1 MNSIIVGASSVISG
15 WILHALTRRG
25 NRVFCTSRTPSVL
38 PDCSYLDPNSGSDTQ
53 NFLHEIEDESIF
65 IDSVYYCC
73 GSMYQSP
80 ISKADRQ
87 LWINDFEVNLF
98 GAFTFYNS
106 ICNSSLIPSN
116 GIRFIV
122 IGSTSS
128 ISKPG
133 CLSSYWIS
141 KLALEG
147 MITAINN
154 EQPSNI
160 RACTLRLGR
169 CNAGLLKTDDDPA
182 LIQSHDL
189 IKPIELIE
197 DSPVHLLPELLA
209 IRPILS
215 P

>member
-15 WILHALTRRG
+15 WISHALTQRG

-38 PDCSYLDPNSGSDTQ
+38 PNYSYLDPNSDHDIQ
-53 NFLHEIEDESIF
+53 EFLHEIEAKSISM
-65 IDSVYYCC
+65 DSVYYCC
-73 GSMYQSP
+73 GSMYHSS

-87 LWINDFEVNLF
+87 LWIKDFEVNLF

-106 ICNSSLIPSN
+106 ICNSSLISPN
-116 GIRFIV
+116 GIRYIV

-128 ISKPG
+128 ISKPS

-169 CNAGLLKTDDDPA
+169 CNAGLLKTDDDPG
-182 LIQSHDL
+182 LIHSHDL

-197 DSPVHLLPELLA
+197 ESPVHLLPELLA

-215 P
+215 S